1 MHERRED
8 WLMSERRGGKVR
20 VAVLFGGQS
29 SEHDV
34 SLRSAQTVIDA
45 LDPERYEVV
54 PIGITREG
62 QWLTGGDPFAALTAT
77 SPLFALGD
85 GSPAPQSEAPAQ
97 SAVPAVFA
105 GGVDVVFPVL
115 HGPMGEDGTVQGL
128 LELTGMPYVG
138 AGVLGS
144 ALSMDKAMAKTVL
157 AQEGLPQA
165 PWRLVSRK
173 EWERNPE
180 AVTEWVGEILGFPC
194 FVKPANMGSSVGVVK
209 AHDPSELPAA
219 MRHACRYDRRIL
231 VEKGIDAREL
241 EISVLG
247 NDEPIA
253 SIVGEIIPS
262 NEFYDYDAKYVD
274 DRSQLLVPA
283 PIDGNTM
290 AEIQEL
296 AIAAFRALDVAGMA
310 RVDFLMDRKSDQIY
324 LNEVNTIPG
333 FTAISM
339 YPRLW
344 EASGMPLPE
353 LVDRLIGLALE
364 RSLERRRTV

>member
-1 MHERRED
+1 MQ
-8 WLMSERRGGKVR
+8 ERRGGRVR

-34 SLRSAQTVIDA
+34 SLRSAQTVIGA
-45 LDPERYEVV
+45 LNPDRYEVV

-62 QWLTGGDPFAALTAT
+62 RWLAGGDPFAVLTVN

-85 GSPAPQSEAPAQ
+85 GAAPEPVVNTPVE

-105 GGVDVVFPVL
+105 GGFDVVFPVL

-128 LELTGMPYVG
+128 LELTGVPYVG

-165 PWRLVSRK
+165 PWRLITRK
-173 EWERNPE
+173 EWERDPD
-180 AVTEWVGEILGFPC
+180 ACTEWAGQILGFPC
-194 FVKPANMGSSVGVVK
+194 FVKPANMGSSVGVIK
-209 AHDPSELPAA
+209 AHDASEFPTAVREA
-219 MRHACRYDRRIL
+219 GRHDRRIII
-231 VEKGIDAREL
+231 EKAIDAREL
-241 EISVLG
+241 EIAVLG

-253 SIVGEIIPS
+253 SIVGEVVPG

-274 DRSQLLVPA
+274 DNSELLVPA

-290 AEIQEL
+290 AEIQEM
-296 AIAAFRALDVAGMA
+296 AVAAFRALDLAGMA
-310 RVDFLMDRKSDQIY
+310 RIDFFMDRNTDQIFI
-324 LNEVNTIPG
+324 NEVNTIPG

-344 EASGMPLPE
+344 QGTGMALEE

-364 RSLERRRTV
+364 RSLQRRRTV